1 MKRKPTSKL
10 HKLKPNLSAVSS
22 RLPGRRKKG
31 LQEATTEAIANLP
44 HITNA
49 TVAEHREQVLS
60 SARKYIYPLQHSRD
74 RIVKISTS
82 LFIAAVL
89 VFFAYCGVALY
100 KLHSTSTFI
109 YEVTRVIPFPVAK
122 AGPRF
127 VTYESYLFELRHLMH
142 YYSTLQKEDFATD
155 SGKRHLDQ
163 LKKDSMQKV
172 IDDAYVKQLADK
184 NGITVSGTDVNNQ
197 IALLKE
203 QNRLGSSDQMLADV
217 LHQYWGWSLDDF
229 RSELRTQ
236 LLSQKVASQL
246 DTTTHARA
254 SNTLAALQ
262 QGKDFAQLAGEVS
275 DDTATKGNGGQF
287 GAPIAK
293 SNRDVPPQI
302 IAELFKLQPGQVSD
316 IINTGYTLEIVK
328 VISVSG
334 DKVTAAHISF
344 NLKGI
349 QDYIKPLETKS
360 PPKKFISV

>member
-10 HKLKPNLSAVSS
+10 RKLRPNLSAVSS
-22 RLPGRRKKG
+22 RLPSRRKKG
-31 LQEATTEAIANLP
+31 LQETTTEAIANLP

-74 RIVKISTS
+74 RIVKISTT
-82 LFIAAVL
+82 LFIAAVV

-142 YYSTLQKEDFATD
+142 YYQDQQHEDFNGRD
-155 SGKRHLDQ
+155 KDHLIA
-163 LKKDSMQKV
+163 LRKDSMQKV
-172 IDDAYVKQLADK
+172 IDDAYVKQLADE
-184 NGITVSGTDVNNQ
+184 NNITVSNTDVNNQ
-197 IALLKE
+197 IALLKD

-217 LHQYWGWSLDDF
+217 LRQFWGWSIDDF
-229 RSELRTQ
+229 RSELRSQ
-236 LLSQKVASQL
+236 LLAQKVASQL
-246 DTTTHARA
+246 DTATHARA
-254 SNTLAALQ
+254 ANALAALQ
-262 QGKDFAQLAGEVS
+262 QGKDFGQLAGEAS
-275 DDTATKGNGGQF
+275 DDAATKGNGGQF
-287 GAPIAK
+287 GAPIAM
-293 SNRDVPPQI
+293 SNRDVPPQVV
-302 IAELFKLQPGQVSD
+302 AALFKLQPGQISD

-349 QDYIKPLETKS
+349 QDYIKPLEAKQ
-360 PPKKFISV
+360 PPHKFISV